1 MLNHFS
7 RVLKVNHC
15 NHCNGVNFKQSKHD
29 NSTIS
34 LSFEQSKGKSKI
46 PTLSQWDFRAQ
57 YMRSGSGGVS
67 NWTQQYNG
75 KFAKCSYQLAKCINI
90 KIHCLTIGDLTM
102 TFCTFFCNL
111 WYCLSQQQIKSW
123 IVHIPQ
129 KPFHETVFSS
139 ASLNLCIL
147 HCAMNPLSISPI
159 FSKGNSRK
167 CGSLSIE
174 STLRRETVLGKQK
187 KINC

>member
-1 MLNHFS
+1 M
-7 RVLKVNHC
+7 
-15 NHCNGVNFKQSKHD
+15 
-29 NSTIS
+29 
-34 LSFEQSKGKSKI
+34 
-46 PTLSQWDFRAQ
+46 
-57 YMRSGSGGVS
+57 GGVS

-90 KIHCLTIGDLTM
+90 KIHCLTIGGLTM

-123 IVHIPQ
+123 IERIAQ

-167 CGSLSIE
+167 GGSLSIE